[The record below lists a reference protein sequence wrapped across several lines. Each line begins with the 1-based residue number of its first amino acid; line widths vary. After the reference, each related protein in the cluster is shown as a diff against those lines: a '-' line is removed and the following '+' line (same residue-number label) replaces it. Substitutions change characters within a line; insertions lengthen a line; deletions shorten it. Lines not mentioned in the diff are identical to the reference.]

1 MVYPLTLKLKSS
13 IYSGSTINIQV
24 SQKFLRSE
32 KLQTE
37 VSFSFITLNNIL
49 FLIITL
55 FQAPEKVPLLKIQT
69 ESSEV
74 SNSTSCLDST
84 PFSRGPSRLVSR
96 SCSWMSTTSS
106 RSLSELWSRSGSW
119 CSTLPSRY
127 LMKSCST
134 LSQWDQ
140 LRPQSVLDHVQDVQA
155 DESSGTILNS
165 TISRLTLI
173 FILILSGCF
182 TRIGLKFSSDESTLG
197 LRCLETALKFFL
209 ELTNSRY

>member
-1 MVYPLTLKLKSS
+1 
-13 IYSGSTINIQV
+13 
-24 SQKFLRSE
+24 
-32 KLQTE
+32 
-37 VSFSFITLNNIL
+37 
-49 FLIITL
+49 
-55 FQAPEKVPLLKIQT
+55 
-69 ESSEV
+69 
-74 SNSTSCLDST
+74 
-84 PFSRGPSRLVSR
+84 
-96 SCSWMSTTSS
+96 
-106 RSLSELWSRSGSW
+106 
-119 CSTLPSRY
+119 
-127 LMKSCST
+127 MKSCST

-140 LRPQSVLDHVQDVQA
+140 LRPQSVLDHVQDVQV